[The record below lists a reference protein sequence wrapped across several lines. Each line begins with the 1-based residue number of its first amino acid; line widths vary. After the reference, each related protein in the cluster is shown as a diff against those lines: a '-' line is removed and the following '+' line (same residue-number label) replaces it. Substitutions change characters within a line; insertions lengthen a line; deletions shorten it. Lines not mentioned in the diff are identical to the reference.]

1 MILEAAILNV
11 IEGQTEDFEAAFKVA
26 APIIA
31 SAHGYVSH
39 TLQHCIETPNRYI
52 LLIHWETLDDHL
64 VGFRQSEA
72 FQEWKRLLHHFYS
85 PMPTVQHFEPIAN
98 L

>member
-11 IEGQTEDFEAAFKVA
+11 IEGQAAEFEAALKVA
-26 APIIA
+26 SPIIA
-31 SAHGYVSH
+31 SAHGYISH
-39 TLQHCIETPNRYI
+39 TVQRCIETPNRYI
-52 LLIHWETLDDHL
+52 LLVHWETLDDHII
-64 VGFRQSEA
+64 GFRQSEA

-85 PMPTVQHFEPIAN
+85 PFPTVEHFEAVA